1 MKTRNMEAAIGIVFF
16 IASLVLIIGLIWLS
30 EKTVGW
36 RNYELKVLYTTVQ
49 GLKRGDPVYLVGVKI
64 GRVEKPPTYRNGF
77 AEVSIFL
84 VDEQRVPR
92 GSKFLLGSGGL
103 ITGKVINIVPSDSAD
118 YYVDGET
125 VYGELVSG
133 LEDLAPAIAGLEKRL
148 HTSIDTLLGDANV
161 DRMQATLRHVRATTA
176 ILEEILAQNQ
186 QNIALTMANLR
197 AGSENL
203 NKMFNHNFSKV
214 DSAVANLT
222 AATARLEAA
231 SRDFAATAA
240 SMKTAS
246 QALADK
252 QGTLGA
258 LVYER
263 SLHDSLTATMRNL
276 NSLIEDIKRH
286 PQKYV
291 KVTVF

>member
-1 MKTRNMEAAIGIVFF
+1 MKTRTMEAAIGIVFF

-49 GLKRGDPVYLVGVKI
+49 GLKRGDAVYLVGVKI

-133 LEDLAPAIAGLEKRL
+133 LEDLTPAIAGLEKRL

-186 QNIALTMANLR
+186 QNIDLTMANLR
-197 AGSENL
+197 TGSENL
-203 NKMFNHNFSKV
+203 NRMFNHNSSKV

-231 SRDFAATAA
+231 SRDFATTAA
-240 SMKTAS
+240 SLKTAS

-263 SLHDSLTATMRNL
+263 SLHDSLAATMRNL
-276 NSLIEDIKRH
+276 NALIEDIKKH

-291 KVTVF
+291 KVTMF

>member
-1 MKTRNMEAAIGIVFF
+1 MKTRTMEAAIGIVFF
-16 IASLVLIIGLIWLS
+16 IASLVLVIGLIWLS

-36 RNYELKVLYTTVQ
+36 RNYELKVLFTTVQ
-49 GLKRGDPVYLVGVKI
+49 GLKRGDSVYLVGVKI

-84 VDEQRVPR
+84 AEEQRVPR

-133 LEDLAPAIAGLEKRL
+133 LEDLTPAIAGLEKRL
-148 HTSIDTLLGDANV
+148 HTSLDTLLSDANV
-161 DRMQATLRHVRATTA
+161 DRMQAVLRNVRATTA
-176 ILEEILAQNQ
+176 LLEAILAQNQ
-186 QNIALTMANLR
+186 QNIDLTMANLR
-197 AGSENL
+197 AGSEQMK
-203 NKMFNHNFSKV
+203 KMFTNNSSQV
-214 DSAVANLT
+214 DSAVANLA
-222 AATARLEAA
+222 AATARMETA
-231 SRDFAATAA
+231 SDDLAATAT
-240 SMKTAS
+240 SLKKTT
-246 QALADK
+246 QALESRE
-252 QGTLGA
+252 GTLGA
-258 LVYER
+258 LIYER
-263 SLHDSLTATMRNL
+263 SLHDSLTATMQNL
-276 NSLIEDIKRH
+276 NRLIEDVKKH

>member
-36 RNYELKVLYTTVQ
+36 RNYELIVRYKTVQ
-49 GLKRGDPVYLVGVKI
+49 GLKRGDAVYLVGVKI
-64 GRVEKPPTYRNGF
+64 GRVEKPPEFRDGM

-84 VDEQRVPR
+84 AEEQRVPR

-133 LEDLAPAIAGLEKRL
+133 LEDLTPAIAGLEKRL

-161 DRMQATLRHVRATTA
+161 DRMQAVLRHVRATTA
-176 ILEEILAQNQ
+176 LLEAILAQNQ
-186 QNIALTMANLR
+186 QNINLTMANLH
-197 AGSENL
+197 AGSEQMK
-203 NKMFNHNFSKV
+203 KMFNNNSSQV
-214 DSAVANLT
+214 DSAVANFT

-231 SRDFAATAA
+231 SDDLAATAT
-240 SMKTAS
+240 SLKKTT
-246 QALADK
+246 QALESR

-258 LVYER
+258 LIYER
-263 SLHDSLTATMRNL
+263 SLHDSLTAATQNL
-276 NSLIEDIKRH
+276 NSLIEDIKKH

-291 KVTVF
+291 NVKVF